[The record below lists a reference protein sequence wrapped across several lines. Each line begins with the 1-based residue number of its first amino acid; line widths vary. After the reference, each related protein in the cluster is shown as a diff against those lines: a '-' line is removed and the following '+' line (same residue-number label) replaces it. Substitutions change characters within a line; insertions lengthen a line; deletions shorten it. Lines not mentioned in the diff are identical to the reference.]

1 MVNDFAFL
9 VIYPGSVPSRRII
22 GVRAILLVWR
32 QRTSDVEGVEGVG
45 KREVI
50 SMLMGMF
57 PAGLS
62 VCAYVSMMNAAVGL
76 PARRG
81 SRTKPRTRNFLS
93 QARRRKESEVGA
105 RIELKDGL

>member
-22 GVRAILLVWR
+22 GVRAILLAWR
-32 QRTSDVEGVEGVG
+32 QRTSDVEWSVGVG
-45 KREVI
+45 TREVI

-93 QARRRKESEVGA
+93 LASMLKRK
-105 RIELKDGL
+105 